1 MIIVKNM
8 QSTVDKNGVG
18 YTVVNFSN
26 PPPQILPEFKL
37 CNCPKTWIAQFGH
50 HQSCI
55 RGNMCSSC
63 GMSKS
68 LCSRLKSC
76 KWCIFKENPKTQNQ
90 EKTGYAII
98 FQNLKGAIQN
108 LFQQI
113 QQLIQRICESD
124 TKKACFKRVLDCR
137 SQYEAIASLPNASAA
152 NVDSAEKC
160 LYKLKCVLFDM
171 KAMLKAQQAVSS
183 GN

>member
-1 MIIVKNM
+1 M
-8 QSTVDKNGVG
+8 QSKVDENGVG
-18 YTVVNFSN
+18 YTVVKILN
-26 PPPQILPEFKL
+26 PSPQFDFKL
-37 CNCPKTWIAQFGH
+37 CNCPKTWELKLFGH

-55 RGNMCSSC
+55 RSTQCSSC

-68 LCSRLKSC
+68 LCSHLRIC
-76 KWCIFKENPKTQNQ
+76 KWGIFKENPKRKA
-90 EKTGYAII
+90 EESKSYAII
-98 FQNLKGAIQN
+98 FQNLKGGIQN
-108 LFQQI
+108 LFQQLQLFI
-113 QQLIQRICESD
+113 QKIVESD
-124 TKKACFKRVLDCR
+124 RKKSCFKRVLDCR

>member
-1 MIIVKNM
+1 M
-8 QSTVDKNGVG
+8 QSTIVDKKGVG
-18 YTVVNFSN
+18 YTVVIFSN
-26 PPPQILPEFKL
+26 PLPEFKL
-37 CNCPKTWIAQFGH
+37 CNCPKTWELKLFGH

-55 RGNMCSSC
+55 RSTQCSSC

-68 LCSRLKSC
+68 LCSHLRIC
-76 KWCIFKENPKTQNQ
+76 KWGIFKENSKTQNQ
-90 EKTGYAII
+90 EKIGYAVI

>member
-1 MIIVKNM
+1 
-8 QSTVDKNGVG
+8 
-18 YTVVNFSN
+18 
-26 PPPQILPEFKL
+26 
-37 CNCPKTWIAQFGH
+37 
-50 HQSCI
+50 
-55 RGNMCSSC
+55 
-63 GMSKS
+63 MSKS
-68 LCSRLKSC
+68 LCSLLKSC
-76 KWCIFKENPKTQNQ
+76 KWGIFKENPKRKAEENTS
-90 EKTGYAII
+90 YAVIL
-98 FQNLKGAIQN
+98 QNLKRAIQN

-113 QQLIQRICESD
+113 QQLIQKIVESER
-124 TKKACFKRVLDCR
+124 KKSCFKRVLDCR

>member
-1 MIIVKNM
+1 MSIRTKLNE
-8 QSTVDKNGVG
+8 NGVG
-18 YTVVNFSN
+18 YSEVIFSN
-26 PPPQILPEFKL
+26 PSPQIDFKR
-37 CNCPKTWIAQFGH
+37 CNCPKNWAIAQYGH

-55 RGNMCSSC
+55 RCTRCSSC

-68 LCSRLKSC
+68 LCSLLKSC
-76 KWCIFKENPKTQNQ
+76 KWGIFKENPKRKAEENTS
-90 EKTGYAII
+90 YAVIL
-98 FQNLKGAIQN
+98 QNLKRAIQN

-113 QQLIQRICESD
+113 QQLIQRIVDSAE
-124 TKKACFKRVLDCR
+124 KKSCFKRVLDCK

-152 NVDSAEKC
+152 TVDSAEKC